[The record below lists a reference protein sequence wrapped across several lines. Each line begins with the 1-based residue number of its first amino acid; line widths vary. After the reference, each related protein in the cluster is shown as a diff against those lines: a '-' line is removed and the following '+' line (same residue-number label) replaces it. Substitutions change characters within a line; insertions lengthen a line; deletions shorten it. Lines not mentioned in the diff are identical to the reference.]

1 MATPKE
7 IDIELETRKF
17 RADLEAMRDGT
28 SKAGRALFDP
38 GVMSKGAREGALGAI
53 DDILG
58 PQHPASRGQV
68 DFPQPGLG
76 SAPVKFATPSNIQS
90 SQDPQNIGTGTAA
103 PVSNREFHFQ
113 QAQTGQLP
121 PRPPGEP
128 QRPFDMLNSGIN
140 VGPPPVEELPELRRF
155 LKRLKGTLRDPNL
168 LPEQRER
175 IRAAIAK
182 TEDRIAF
189 NQEQTMASAFQF
201 TKVDLSDPAATEA
214 SLKRAETAG
223 APETLTPEGAV
234 PSALAGDPSITA
246 LEEPAGGAVTPAA
259 GRGVQKPPGPDMLAG
274 APVLPKREGAF
285 GQGVTQVPEED
296 ESAGP
301 DVPTPDLTEDDD
313 LDSAIQRLNEFL
325 DTDQPTFE
333 PRPLTGGQRFA
344 AGLMAALNPARYRA
358 EIVPALERR
367 QRDAL
372 NRGTAERQWRGQQL
386 SVLTALANLESAA
399 LDRKEKRR
407 VEDMNLM
414 GIASAL
420 QVTRDSLLITQTT
433 AGSAI
438 KGLRAG
444 GFDDEADALMTRIAG
459 ISGVITNQAALAQ
472 QGVLPNI
479 QAVQALQKLD
489 REVNLAIA
497 RAFRRSG
504 KGAGGPKELK
514 ATELRLVFIEGGLRD
529 AMRLIFPQGRSG
541 PANKIGGFIAGSALG
556 SILQNLSPKNKREL
570 ELLRG
575 AFSKISG
582 AINRL
587 IGGGAALTPNEEARF
602 AGILLNVNDNFTTQ
616 LAKMETLQ
624 NTIDD
629 VRERVGSPGQGA
641 GRDVPPP
648 AGATDVDQWVI
659 GEDPQLISP
668 GRGL

>member
-1 MATPKE
+1 MGTPKE
-7 IDIELETRKF
+7 INIEEETLKF

-53 DDILG
+53 GDILG
-58 PQHPASRGQV
+58 PEHPASPKGPIAAPQSV
-68 DFPQPGLG
+68 DQSVGDFPGRG
-76 SAPVKFATPSNIQS
+76 AGRSFAGTPL
-90 SQDPQNIGTGTAA
+90 
-103 PVSNREFHFQ
+103 Q
-113 QAQTGQLP
+113 QAGAGQLKP
-121 PRPPGEP
+121 EFMAKPGQPKRPLQILAEGT
-128 QRPFDMLNSGIN
+128 N
-140 VGPPPVEELPELRRF
+140 VGPPPTEELPELRRF
-155 LKRLKGTLRDPNL
+155 LKRLRGTLRDPNL

-189 NQEQTMASAFQF
+189 NQEQTVASAFQF
-201 TKVDLSDPAATEA
+201 QTVDLDDPTAVSTVLQE
-214 SLKRAETAG
+214 AETAG
-223 APETLTPEGAV
+223 APETLTPEGGV
-234 PSALAGDPSITA
+234 PSSLAGAPSITA
-246 LEEPAGGAVTPAA
+246 LGEPAGGAQPAA
-259 GRGVQKPPGPDMLAG
+259 AGSGGAEGAQRPPGPDMLAG

-285 GQGVTQVPEED
+285 GQGVTQVPEELG
-296 ESAGP
+296 SAGP

-313 LDSAIQRLNEFL
+313 LDSAIRRLNDFL
-325 DTDQPTFE
+325 DDDQPTFE

-344 AGLMAALNPARYRA
+344 AGMLAALNPARYRA
-358 EIVPALERR
+358 EVLPVLERR

-372 NRGTAERQWRGQQL
+372 NTASAERQHRQQQI

-399 LDRKEKRR
+399 LDRKEKRQ
-407 VEDMNLM
+407 VEDIKLM
-414 GIASAL
+414 GVASAL
-420 QVTRDSLLITQTT
+420 QVTRDSLLITQVT

-438 KGLRAG
+438 KGLRAA
-444 GFDDEADALMTRIAG
+444 GFDDEADALITRVAG
-459 ISGVITNQAALAQ
+459 ISGVIKNQAALAQ

-479 QAVQALQKLD
+479 QATQALQKLD

-504 KGAGGPKELK
+504 GTKAGSSKELK

-529 AMRLIFPQGRSG
+529 AERLLFPRGRSG
-541 PANKIGGFIAGSALG
+541 APNKIGGWIAGSAPG
-556 SILQNLSPKNKREL
+556 SMLQNLFPKDKRNL

-602 AGILLNVNDNFTTQ
+602 AGILLNVNDNFVTMV
-616 LAKMETLQ
+616 AKMQTLQ

-629 VRERVGSPGQGA
+629 VRARVDSPGQGA
-641 GRDVPPP
+641 GRDAPPP
-648 AGATDVDQWVI
+648 AGATDLDTWII
-659 GEDPQLISP
+659 GEEPELVAP